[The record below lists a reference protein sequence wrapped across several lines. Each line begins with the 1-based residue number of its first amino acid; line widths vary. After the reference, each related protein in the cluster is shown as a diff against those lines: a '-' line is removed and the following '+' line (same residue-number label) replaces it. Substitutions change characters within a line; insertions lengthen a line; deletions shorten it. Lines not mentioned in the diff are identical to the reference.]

1 MKIKSKIIINFGT
14 ILIVSAIIFNIFF
27 RRIMINQMENSIK
40 DSMTQI
46 MNTSSE
52 SIKYRIFNNSFND
65 DNDKLKSESEYLVK
79 YLSVNIDGNVEIRN
93 KDNMIISSN
102 IDKNYI
108 DIVDKLNEKTQ
119 NNKSIMHIKYSKDK
133 AYVIISYTIYN
144 YDNKLGTCNIMKDY
158 SDTYLETINTIST
171 ITILEIIIFVLI
183 FIVAF
188 LITTAVIKPIASLTE
203 GVKKIENGD
212 YDFPFNIK
220 RKDEVGI
227 LSREFVNM
235 KNKIKIQL
243 ETINKEKSKV
253 EALSNHRK
261 EFFDNLTHEIKTPLT
276 AITGYAEMLKEGM
289 VIDEKFEKRAINRI
303 YLESERVNRLVLD
316 LIAVSKGLSENI
328 EESKVINAKTIIDPL
343 VEDLQIKAD
352 KYSLDII
359 SKVLDG
365 DILVQEDRIKQ
376 VFINL
381 IDNAIKYTYG
391 DNKIYVN
398 GSVKEDKYI
407 FTVKNKCQEIPEDV
421 CKNIFDPFVKTNK
434 ENEKYSSGLGL
445 YISKEIVEEIHGTVE
460 VSVGEYFEITAS
472 FEIIGGDKSE

>member
-119 NNKSIMHIKYSKDK
+119 NNKSIIHIKYSKDK

-227 LSREFVNM
+227 LS
-235 KNKIKIQL
+235 
-243 ETINKEKSKV
+243 
-253 EALSNHRK
+253 
-261 EFFDNLTHEIKTPLT
+261 
-276 AITGYAEMLKEGM
+276 
-289 VIDEKFEKRAINRI
+289 
-303 YLESERVNRLVLD
+303 
-316 LIAVSKGLSENI
+316 
-328 EESKVINAKTIIDPL
+328 
-343 VEDLQIKAD
+343 
-352 KYSLDII
+352 
-359 SKVLDG
+359 
-365 DILVQEDRIKQ
+365 
-376 VFINL
+376 
-381 IDNAIKYTYG
+381 
-391 DNKIYVN
+391 
-398 GSVKEDKYI
+398 
-407 FTVKNKCQEIPEDV
+407 
-421 CKNIFDPFVKTNK
+421 
-434 ENEKYSSGLGL
+434 
-445 YISKEIVEEIHGTVE
+445 
-460 VSVGEYFEITAS
+460 
-472 FEIIGGDKSE
+472 